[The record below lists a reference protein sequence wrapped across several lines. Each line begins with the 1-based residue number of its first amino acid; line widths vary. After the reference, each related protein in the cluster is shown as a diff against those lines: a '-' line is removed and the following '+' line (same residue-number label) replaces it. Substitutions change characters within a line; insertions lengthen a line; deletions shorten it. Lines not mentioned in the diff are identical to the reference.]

1 MKTIKIISLF
11 LFTAISIYSQE
22 IGQTFLSLKDT
33 GVEEF
38 INLHPEYDGRG
49 TIIIILDTGVDIGV
63 DGLTKTSTGEIKFL
77 DVQDFTHQGDVQIF
91 QADVETEDG
100 KTIFKYDGENL
111 QSYCIFIASIFT
123 KG

>member
-1 MKTIKIISLF
+1 
-11 LFTAISIYSQE
+11 
-22 IGQTFLSLKDT
+22 LKDT

-91 QADVETEDG
+91 EADVDIEEG
-100 KTIFKYDGENL
+100 KTIFKDDEEIYTITASSSL
-111 QSYCIFIASIFT
+111 QYSPKDNIYYIRF
-123 KG
+123 